1 MKLTSTNP
9 SKDFET
15 VGEVEVS
22 TAADVK
28 ASVEAARA
36 AQRAWRDLG
45 VKGRVEILKKVAKRF
60 KDNAERIIELEAKEM
75 GMSLKDAREDFSA
88 SLEFWNSFLDTA
100 EDALRPVVTIDNDEE
115 THELH
120 RVPRGVV
127 ACIVPWNFPF
137 GNFVWQCGQNLVAGN
152 VIVFKHSEES
162 PLCGQLI
169 EELLNAELPKGV
181 FNEVYGDREVG
192 KMLIEQDVDF
202 ICFTGSSAAGRQI
215 AESAGK
221 RLIPTSME
229 LGGSAPGIVFED
241 AVISEVIEGIY
252 FPRFINS
259 GQACDGLKRLIV
271 HKSKH
276 DEVVKALTEMI
287 KTKKVGDA
295 SDESTDLGPL
305 VSKKQLELL
314 ESQVADALD
323 KGAKVLIDGKR
334 PDGLKGEYYEP
345 TLLTG
350 ISPDMR
356 VWREEVFG
364 PVLPIVTFETED
376 EAIKLANDTMYG
388 LGGYIF
394 TADKKRFKRVA
405 MELET
410 CMIGQNNLVYIR
422 PENFF
427 GGQKQSGSGR
437 EHGPEGFHE
446 VTQSKQIAFEKRF
459 RPRF

>member
-323 KGAKVLIDGKR
+323 KGAKVLIGGKR